1 MKRKTSSGKVGHVV
15 AWINKAEWDQVLEYL
30 YSKDCSV
37 QKYALQRISAW
48 RGRYGSSTPVA
59 VESTADLV
67 RCQVVDASGRGCT
80 DELVLL
86 YGMALVRFVNLI
98 TERKQKTI
106 SIPLR
111 RLANEMNIPEWIVN
125 LRHDITHGKLPSLKW
140 CRKGCE
146 CVLKWLRQEYW
157 SRQLGSSL
165 VEQWDSSTEEDE
177 EEEEEVTEPHKRFK
191 HKEIY
196 EKARELLVSY
206 EKEQF
211 QSYREQVHFHLL
223 IIFILGPAL
232 LCCTFVG
239 HMIVR
244 RSNLRITYAYKDETH
259 LPEHK
264 VKILVQAEKP
274 RERQRSQKAFTD
286 LEVLAELQKE
296 NKAEKMMWPWSS
308 SELEWIM
315 MQIKDFAPENRE
327 ALAEVLLDDG
337 FLIPTAEQL
346 ESLQIHPSENSELSM
361 PCVPGVFVQFWHPLL
376 KLLHSQVFTQVLL
389 EKLFA
394 ELQLCAETSAHR
406 TQYITGW
413 ITDILTYNNRAGKS
427 QKGLSRSQ
435 KETRSKCQLFAN
447 QVRLQWQ
454 KLLTLCLAAPCLAS
468 PYLLQQILTDMDK
481 PLPLDTQQRLLHLC
495 CIYTQPGEG
504 AIPSMD
510 TDQWE
515 EEPVHTVESLQR
527 RVRQELPPRARV
539 PVPQPASP
547 ASRLNV
553 GERVTV
559 QEPSQDLHEQL
570 SPEIIAE
577 RMAALKG
584 SPWQICTDNVK
595 WKDFPLGKVP
605 GQSDDP
611 SCLLLDSYSTMSV
624 LEQPVDVE
632 RTALRCAA
640 PRSR

>member
-211 QSYREQVHFHLL
+211 Q
-223 IIFILGPAL
+223 
-232 LCCTFVG
+232 
-239 HMIVR
+239 
-244 RSNLRITYAYKDETH
+244 
-259 LPEHK
+259 
-264 VKILVQAEKP
+264 
-274 RERQRSQKAFTD
+274 
-286 LEVLAELQKE
+286 VLAELQKE

-640 PRSR
+640 PSRGISEGLLWTQSDLHKLKSGLQLF

>member
-211 QSYREQVHFHLL
+211 Q
-223 IIFILGPAL
+223 
-232 LCCTFVG
+232 
-239 HMIVR
+239 
-244 RSNLRITYAYKDETH
+244 
-259 LPEHK
+259 
-264 VKILVQAEKP
+264 
-274 RERQRSQKAFTD
+274 
-286 LEVLAELQKE
+286 VLAELQKE

-413 ITDILTYNNRAGKS
+413 ITDILTYNNRAG
-427 QKGLSRSQ
+427 LSRSQ

-468 PYLLQQILTDMDK
+468 PYMLQQILTDMDK

-632 RTALRCAA
+632 R
-640 PRSR
+640 